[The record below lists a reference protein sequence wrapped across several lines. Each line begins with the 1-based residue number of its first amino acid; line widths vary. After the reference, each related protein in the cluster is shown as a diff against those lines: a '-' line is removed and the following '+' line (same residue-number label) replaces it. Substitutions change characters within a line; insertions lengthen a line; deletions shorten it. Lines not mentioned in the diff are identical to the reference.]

1 MVVRLEGQARLGKI
15 MEMTSASYSRH
26 RKARQCSSPTFTR
39 RSRRTCAQ
47 RRTVRRS
54 SGASSRPAHRREW
67 HRIWAAAT
75 RTDRKRRYKVVNR
88 LRQSSRQ
95 KEASL
100 RRQRPRS
107 TVDTI
112 SLEVTTYGAI
122 SQKESSTMLD
132 RRNGRLASLATTP
145 STASSRSSVERTT
158 TTTRSPT
165 RRSMDCQKPRT
176 STISR

>member
-1 MVVRLEGQARLGKI
+1 M
-15 MEMTSASYSRH
+15 
-26 RKARQCSSPTFTR
+26 R
-39 RSRRTCAQ
+39 RSQRTCAQ
-47 RRTVRRS
+47 RRTVRKS
-54 SGASSRPAHRREW
+54 SGASSRPAHKREW
-67 HRIWAAAT
+67 HRIWAVAI
-75 RTDRKRRYKVVNR
+75 RKDRKRRYMVVNR
-88 LRQSSRQ
+88 RRQSSRQ

-100 RRQRPRS
+100 WRQRPRS

-132 RRNGRLASLATTP
+132 RRNGKLVSLETMP
-145 STASSRSSVERTT
+145 STASSRNSVARTT

-165 RRSMDCQKPRT
+165 KLSMDCQKPRT